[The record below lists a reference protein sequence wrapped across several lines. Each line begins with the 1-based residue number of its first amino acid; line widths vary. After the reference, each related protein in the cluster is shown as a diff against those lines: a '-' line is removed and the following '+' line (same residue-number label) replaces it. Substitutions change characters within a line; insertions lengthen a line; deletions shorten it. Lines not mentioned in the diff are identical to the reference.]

1 MSSAHSALSICYI
14 CGSVNDGYVAFAFLS
29 LTEL

>member
-1 MSSAHSALSICYI
+1 MSSAHAALTICCF
-14 CGSVNDGYVAFAFLS
+14 CGSAIDGHGAFAFLS